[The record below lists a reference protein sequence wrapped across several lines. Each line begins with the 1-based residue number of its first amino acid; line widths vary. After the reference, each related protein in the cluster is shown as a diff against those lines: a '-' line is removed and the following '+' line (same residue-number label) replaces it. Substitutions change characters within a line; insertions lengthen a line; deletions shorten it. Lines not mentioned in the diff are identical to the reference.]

1 MRCLQNKEDE
11 WKWNPIF
18 STGLVSLIHFSR
30 GPAPCQDHTS
40 KGTGES
46 VFPGSRADVLHFLC
60 CLCAASS
67 KPVKLGGGM
76 WIAVQLPPQP
86 SPGPLNKPVEAWALG
101 EQASPTARLRT
112 GDDPPLLRLGTRALR
127 FAESCCTIFPP
138 TISHDSM
145 ASCLQRAEFLYVF
158 FLVFHWRKS
167 SLFNFLQKATFSS
180 PLWYPKGLN

>member
-30 GPAPCQDHTS
+30 GPTPCQDHTS

-67 KPVKLGGGM
+67 KLVKLGGGPRRT
-76 WIAVQLPPQP
+76 AVQLPPEP
-86 SPGPLNKPVEAWALG
+86 SPRPLDKPVEAWALK
-101 EQASPTARLRT
+101 EQAPPTAWLRT
-112 GDDPPLLRLGTRALR
+112 GDDPPLSGQAHVPYVLQSHVAPVSYTHLTL
-127 FAESCCTIFPP
+127 P
-138 TISHDSM
+138 TTG
-145 ASCLQRAEFLYVF
+145 
-158 FLVFHWRKS
+158 
-167 SLFNFLQKATFSS
+167 SLCRSRWS
-180 PLWYPKGLN
+180 PYH